1 MLSQRKRSKRWASIL
16 ATAVTA
22 DQAGE
27 LQIVSFPVLKYPSC
41 NAVALGHNHVAV
53 TCLMAEQGL
62 FHVMV
67 EMLLYPPTSQFAAV
81 SLGKLANSKG
91 QAGWEAQ
98 VHF

>member
-1 MLSQRKRSKRWASIL
+1 
-16 ATAVTA
+16 
-22 DQAGE
+22 
-27 LQIVSFPVLKYPSC
+27 
-41 NAVALGHNHVAV
+41 
-53 TCLMAEQGL
+53 MAEQGL